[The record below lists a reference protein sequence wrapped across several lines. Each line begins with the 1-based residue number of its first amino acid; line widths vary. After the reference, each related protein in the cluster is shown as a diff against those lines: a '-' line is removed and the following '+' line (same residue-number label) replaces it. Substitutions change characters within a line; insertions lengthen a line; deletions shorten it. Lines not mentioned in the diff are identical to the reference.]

1 MVPFRYVRVVWV
13 SNLECVFTGLAGAD
27 ADRLFHGGDEDFA
40 VADFVGFGC
49 GNDRFNSAI
58 NLIVGQDDLDF
69 DLWQKIDL
77 NGLMIASIFFIAC
90 DSPFMFLMGQT
101 ISLAQRQFNGEICG
115 EAKR

>member
-69 DLWQKIDL
+69 DLWQKID
-77 NGLMIASIFFIAC
+77 
-90 DSPFMFLMGQT
+90 D
-101 ISLAQRQFNGEICG
+101 
-115 EAKR
+115 